1 MIVTIKDLAKE
12 AGVLYVRF
20 LNVLNGKSGVSLD
33 KIEKVQRAIEKLVYQ
48 RNMQAAQLKRGV
60 SNKIAI
66 ILPNII
72 DVKYSS
78 LYENL
83 NADFQQDNFIFELY
97 LTYNQEEKEQEI
109 IKRIKEENYLFVIV
123 DSCLTTAKEYGN
135 VLDKCLFIE
144 KF

>member
-1 MIVTIKDLAKE
+1 M
-12 AGVLYVRF
+12 
-20 LNVLNGKSGVSLD
+20 LNGKSGVSLD

-109 IKRIKEENYLFVIV
+109 IKRIKEENYL
-123 DSCLTTAKEYGN
+123 SLETLSNYLSSN
-135 VLDKCLFIE
+135 VLHSSCQFLQKIY
-144 KF
+144 

>member
-1 MIVTIKDLAKE
+1 M
-12 AGVLYVRF
+12 
-20 LNVLNGKSGVSLD
+20 LNGKSGVSLD

-83 NADFQQDNFIFELY
+83 NANFQQDNFIFELY
-97 LTYNQEEKEQEI
+97 LTYNQEEKEREI
-109 IKRIKEENYLFVIV
+109 IKRIKEENYLSLETLSNYF
-123 DSCLTTAKEYGN
+123 SSN
-135 VLDKCLFIE
+135 VLHSFCQFQQEIY
-144 KF
+144 

>member
-60 SNKIAI
+60 SNKIEI

-97 LTYNQEEKEQEI
+97 LTYNQEEKEQE
-109 IKRIKEENYLFVIV
+109 
-123 DSCLTTAKEYGN
+123 
-135 VLDKCLFIE
+135 
-144 KF
+144 

>member
-60 SNKIAI
+60 SNKIEI

-123 DSCLTTAKEYGN
+123 DSCFG
-135 VLDKCLFIE
+135 
-144 KF
+144 

>member
-60 SNKIAI
+60 SNKIEI

-78 LYENL
+78 LYE
-83 NADFQQDNFIFELY
+83 
-97 LTYNQEEKEQEI
+97 
-109 IKRIKEENYLFVIV
+109 
-123 DSCLTTAKEYGN
+123 
-135 VLDKCLFIE
+135 
-144 KF
+144 

>member
-83 NADFQQDNFIFELY
+83 NANFQQDNFIFELY
-97 LTYNQEEKEQEI
+97 LTYNQEEKEREI
-109 IKRIKEENYLFVIV
+109 IKRIKEENYLSLETLSNYF
-123 DSCLTTAKEYGN
+123 SS
-135 VLDKCLFIE
+135 
-144 KF
+144 

>member
-60 SNKIAI
+60 SNKIEI

-123 DSCLTTAKEYGN
+123 DSCLTTAKEYG
-135 VLDKCLFIE
+135 
-144 KF
+144 

>member
-12 AGVLYVRF
+12 AGGSLGTVS
-20 LNVLNGKSGVSLD
+20 NVLNGKSGVSLD
-33 KIEKVQRAIEKLVYQ
+33 KIEKVQRAIEKLGYQ

-83 NADFQQDNFIFELY
+83 NANFQQDNFIFELY
-97 LTYNQEEKEQEI
+97 LTYNQEEKEREI
-109 IKRIKEENYLFVIV
+109 IKRIKEENYLFVIA

-135 VLDKCLFIE
+135 LLDKYLFIE

>member
-33 KIEKVQRAIEKLVYQ
+33 KIEKVQRAIEKLGYQ

-109 IKRIKEENYLFVIV
+109 IKRIKEENYLSLETLSNYF
-123 DSCLTTAKEYGN
+123 SSN
-135 VLDKCLFIE
+135 VLHSFCQFQQKIY
-144 KF
+144 

>member
-83 NADFQQDNFIFELY
+83 NANFQQDNFIFELY

-109 IKRIKEENYLFVIV
+109 IKRIKEEKLSFCYCRQLFNNCKRIW
-123 DSCLTTAKEYGN
+123 
-135 VLDKCLFIE
+135 
-144 KF
+144 

>member
-83 NADFQQDNFIFELY
+83 NANFQQDNFIFELY
-97 LTYNQEEKEQEI
+97 LTYNQEEKEREI
-109 IKRIKEENYLFVIV
+109 IKRIKEENYLSLETLSNYF
-123 DSCLTTAKEYGN
+123 S
-135 VLDKCLFIE
+135 
-144 KF
+144 